1 MEDGHAIKNVRFS
14 TFGYGYGEEVQ
25 RYQPTSDR
33 KLSSW
38 EMALLGVE
46 DRFTFSTLP
55 QWPPVQFDF
64 DNLPPMQD
72 DPEEKEDDD
81 ALDIDDKIQ
90 EVFYDAAGYEEF
102 DSEEIARQSVIRDG
116 WQTTSGGSAKFGNQ
130 GPAASISRLRQ
141 LEQNAA
147 RKRRYRLKRFN
158 TPGTAPWRKHFTGPI
173 MEAAILAK
181 YEKQDKEEDRAFLM
195 RTRGITEAP
204 KNIVRNVYKPATEE
218 DVAWGDFDQAMDD
231 QNNGMDTS

>member
-1 MEDGHAIKNVRFS
+1 
-14 TFGYGYGEEVQ
+14 
-25 RYQPTSDR
+25 
-33 KLSSW
+33 
-38 EMALLGVE
+38 MALLGVE

-55 QWPPVQFDF
+55 QWPRVHFDF

-72 DPEEKEDDD
+72 DAEEKEDEE
-81 ALDIDDKIQ
+81 ALDIDDKVQ
-90 EVFYDAAGYEEF
+90 EVFYDAAGYEEL
-102 DSEEIARQSVIRDG
+102 DSEEIAHQSVIRRC
-116 WQTTSGGSAKFGNQ
+116 WATTSGGSAKFGNQ

-141 LEQNAA
+141 LQQNAA
-147 RKRRYRLKRFN
+147 RKRHYRLKRFN

-204 KNIVRNVYKPATEE
+204 RNIVRNVYKPKTEE
-218 DVAWGDFDQAMDD
+218 DMAWGDFDQAMDD